1 MVRRVTFDDDG
12 NAVPS
17 SDEAVVSSE
26 ESEEEQPV
34 EEREDEES
42 SDEVVEETSSKKQK
56 AQPMGEDDSSDSDEA
71 PEEVTVSSQKAHTI
85 QLYEK
90 QKEAALTT
98 KRRKRKER
106 RVQEEELDES
116 TLALLASNPN
126 ALTAN
131 PVEEDTGIQSKH
143 IDLVHTTI
151 QPTEKVEKKVDGFKL
166 VALPKDPYAGVG
178 KPINSSV
185 LDFQRRHFYGKN
197 SGRVEAASFL
207 SQKRVKYTRK

>member
-17 SDEAVVSSE
+17 SDEAIVSSE

-56 AQPMGEDDSSDSDEA
+56 AQPMGEDYSSDSNEA

-90 QKEAALTT
+90 QKEAALT
-98 KRRKRKER
+98 
-106 RVQEEELDES
+106 
-116 TLALLASNPN
+116 
-126 ALTAN
+126 
-131 PVEEDTGIQSKH
+131 
-143 IDLVHTTI
+143 
-151 QPTEKVEKKVDGFKL
+151 
-166 VALPKDPYAGVG
+166 
-178 KPINSSV
+178 
-185 LDFQRRHFYGKN
+185 
-197 SGRVEAASFL
+197 
-207 SQKRVKYTRK
+207 